1 MRYVMS
7 VLVLSIGRGVAFGR
21 PAAAN
26 CFSIDPKADKP
37 LAADTLPPTHACQA
51 RMSHGLPIP
60 DPTCSPG
67 ASNPTITVQILRT
80 ATQPPATGFRTS
92 CVRDKA
98 TSAHAKAA
106 TYDWYG
112 VPHPAHNTGA
122 SQTCEL
128 DHIVSLELGGADT
141 LDNIW
146 PECGPQGVALNDRY
160 FKQKDLVENYL
171 AAQVRG
177 GAMTLRA
184 AQIGIAT
191 DWTKYLAA
199 ARAKGH
205 KPPAGANP

>member
-1 MRYVMS
+1 M
-7 VLVLSIGRGVAFGR
+7 AFGQ
-21 PAAAN
+21 AASAN
-26 CFSIDPKADKP
+26 CFTIDPKAAKP
-37 LAADTLPPTHACQA
+37 LAAEALPPTHACHA
-51 RMSHGLPIP
+51 RMSHGFPIP

-67 ASNPTITVQILRT
+67 ATNPTITVQILRT
-80 ATQPPATGFRTS
+80 ATQPPTTGFRTS
-92 CVRDKA
+92 CLRDKG

-112 VPHPAHNTGA
+112 VLHPARNTGA
-122 SQTCEL
+122 NQTCEL
-128 DHIVSLELGGADT
+128 DHIISLELGGADT

-146 PECGPQGVALNDRY
+146 PECGPPGVALNDRY

-171 AAQVRG
+171 ADQVRT
-177 GAMTLRA
+177 GAMTLEA

-191 DWTKYLAA
+191 DWTKYRAA

>member
-1 MRYVMS
+1 MRYVLS
-7 VLVLSIGRGVAFGR
+7 VLVLSIGCVVAIGG

-37 LAADTLPPTHACQA
+37 LAADTLPPTHACHA

-67 ASNPTITVQILRT
+67 ATNPTITIQILRT

-146 PECGPQGVALNDRY
+146 PECGPPGVALNDRY

-171 AAQVRG
+171 AAQVHT
-177 GAMTLRA
+177 GAMTLA
-184 AQIGIAT
+184 EQTA
-191 DWTKYLAA
+191 LNAA
-199 ARAKGH
+199 ANKT
-205 KPPAGANP
+205 PVGASTQAALDALLVGK